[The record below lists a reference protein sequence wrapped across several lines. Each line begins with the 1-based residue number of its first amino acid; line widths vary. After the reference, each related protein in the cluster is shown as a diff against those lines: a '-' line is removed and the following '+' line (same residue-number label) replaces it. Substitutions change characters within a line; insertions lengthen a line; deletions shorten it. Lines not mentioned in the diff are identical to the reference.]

1 MGSPF
6 LTHTHT
12 LQRFPGTLFCCR
24 HHTVLHFLHS
34 FHSPV
39 APVLLAGK
47 FELEDMTVRVRA
59 SLPHGALDP
68 ASRDAIVMELAR
80 EKTQMDR
87 NRKLA
92 KIKELMKR
100 EEEEEV
106 GMLSCWHAVM
116 LACCHV
122 GSSYI
127 IHLCVG

>member
-1 MGSPF
+1 M
-6 LTHTHT
+6 
-12 LQRFPGTLFCCR
+12 
-24 HHTVLHFLHS
+24 
-34 FHSPV
+34 
-39 APVLLAGK
+39 
-47 FELEDMTVRVRA
+47 RVRA

-106 GMLSCWHAVM
+106 GMLSCWHTVM
-116 LACCHV
+116 WACCHV
-122 GSSYI
+122 GVLSCWHAVMWACCHVGMLSCGRAVLWAAATSST
-127 IHLCVG
+127 CA